1 MQIRREEKRDYEAV
15 YAVVMAAFAAAEHA
29 DGNEQDLVVALRGS
43 EAFCPELS
51 LVAEQDGEIVGH
63 ILFTEITIGGKKALA
78 LAPLSVAPAH
88 QKQGIGLA
96 LMEAGHTI
104 AAELGYGY
112 SVVLGHEAYYP
123 KAGYVPAKE
132 YGIEAPFE
140 VPAENF
146 MAKKLRADAEV
157 AKGIVKYAAEFGI

>member
-15 YAVVMAAFAAAEHA
+15 YAVVLAAFAAAEHA
-29 DGNEQDLVVALRGS
+29 DGKEQDLVVVLRNS
-43 EAFCPELS
+43 EAFRPELS
-51 LVAEQDGEIVGH
+51 LVAEEDGVIVGH

-78 LAPLSVAPAH
+78 LAPLSVVPVH

-96 LMEAGHTI
+96 LMEAGHQV
-104 AAELGYGY
+104 AADLGYGY

-132 YGIEAPFE
+132 YGIEAPFD
-140 VPAENF
+140 VPPENF
-146 MAKKLRADAEV
+146 MAKKLRADAEPV
-157 AKGIVKYAAEFGI
+157 KGIVQYAKEFGI